1 MLRFHSLKVTEIAP
15 DAEDAIAI
23 ALEVPLGLRAEYTGR
38 PGQHVVLRMQLQDEE
53 VRRTYARGN
62 APGEWPLRIVP
73 RVHGA
78 GAVSRYLAEQVKL
91 GDQLDVLP
99 PNGSFTPREGADG
112 AGTCV
117 AFAAGCGIT
126 PVLSV
131 LRSFLAGGNGSF
143 ILFYRHRATARA

>member
-1 MLRFHSLKVTEIAP
+1 MLRFHSLKVTESAP

-53 VRRTYARGN
+53 VRRTYSLVN

-91 GDQLDVLP
+91 GAQLDVLP
-99 PNGSFTPREGADG
+99 PNGSFTPPEGAHG
-112 AGTCV
+112 APTLV
-117 AFAAGCGIT
+117 PFAPACRLT
-126 PVLSV
+126 PLLS
-131 LRSFLAGGNGSF
+131 LL
-143 ILFYRHRATARA
+143 